1 MDIPE
6 IPFTFGEL
14 ISAQADGDAM
24 GAHRPPPPGLALLR
38 LTDRSPGVEQLLK
51 AAAGASIRSLPIIIF
66 WSPRTG
72 ALRTRR
78 NAPVRWSG

>member
-14 ISAQADGDAM
+14 ISAQADGDAKVLTDH
-24 GAHRPPPPGLALLR
+24 HRPVLRLR

-51 AAAGASIRSLPIIIF
+51 AAAEL
-66 WSPRTG
+66 
-72 ALRTRR
+72 
-78 NAPVRWSG
+78 